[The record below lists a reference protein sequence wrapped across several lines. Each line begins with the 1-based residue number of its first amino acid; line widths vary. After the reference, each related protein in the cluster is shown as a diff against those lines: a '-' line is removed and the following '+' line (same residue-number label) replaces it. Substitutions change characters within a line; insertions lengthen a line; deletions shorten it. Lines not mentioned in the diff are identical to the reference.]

1 MADSGVP
8 SPTPRCLSPSS
19 RSRRRL
25 RRAEVAAEG
34 ACRRL
39 RGAEVAADGACRRVR
54 PVEVGAD
61 GACRRVRPVEVHAPP
76 LSGGG
81 LTPQSPEEV
90 GAEMGND
97 AVRAPRRSSAKRSAN
112 LERASQVRRM
122 RDGGHTGRRFGDELS
137 PGISKRVV
145 SSDYDAE
152 FGLSHVDSFGNSLS
166 SSDKAVKSLKRD
178 FAKFCNEAVIISK
191 DFSKCDKDA
200 STIYFEPASFS
211 LAFKKNSHLRF
222 GSTLEGKI
230 IDGIIESVQYAITA
244 KHRNVS
250 KAELCVTNVLEF
262 LKNLKSEPNLVTT
275 EATIPNCERVI
286 PNSVASPDGKMK
298 ISPKP
303 NDVSGIQ
310 MSRGVTVEKKTSRSS
325 TISGSKA
332 APILVAENSPKPI
345 LNSLKFNN
353 GSKDFRLRQV
363 ELASKSD
370 ELYNKLN
377 NNAVQKDIHPP
388 AVKSQI
394 DNNLDQYIDLSQHAA
409 EEKFPKDD
417 IIILQPK
424 NSLEL
429 PLLQNR
435 RFPVT
440 NDDVKNF
447 CSIVE
452 LAYTKGVQKSYS
464 VKFSKENILDY
475 NNEVQLGVISKAFL
489 GAASASKGKR
499 LELSDMLFFPICR
512 SRHWF
517 TFSVNFKFKLFIFL
531 DSLYNKEDEFHSSIK
546 NVLINNFVKL
556 WQLIFQTEENIFRN
570 FSVMYA
576 KVPKQGNVDDCG
588 VFTMKFMEIFKP
600 EVDTCSLFSKED
612 IIHIR
617 IQIANQLFFCK
628 RNNVDKSVVL
638 NYKIQA

>member
-166 SSDKAVKSLKRD
+166 SSDK
-178 FAKFCNEAVIISK
+178 

-332 APILVAENSPKPI
+332 APILVAENSPKP
-345 LNSLKFNN
+345 
-353 GSKDFRLRQV
+353 
-363 ELASKSD
+363 
-370 ELYNKLN
+370 
-377 NNAVQKDIHPP
+377 
-388 AVKSQI
+388 
-394 DNNLDQYIDLSQHAA
+394 
-409 EEKFPKDD
+409 
-417 IIILQPK
+417 
-424 NSLEL
+424 
-429 PLLQNR
+429 
-435 RFPVT
+435 
-440 NDDVKNF
+440 
-447 CSIVE
+447 
-452 LAYTKGVQKSYS
+452 
-464 VKFSKENILDY
+464 
-475 NNEVQLGVISKAFL
+475 
-489 GAASASKGKR
+489 
-499 LELSDMLFFPICR
+499 LFFPICR